1 MTSQVFSARFRAG
14 FAVPLSPSDGSASIP
29 LVTPPTEPASEP
41 VLTPRFRLGLG
52 LMAFGIRLMF
62 ISGKV
67 LPSPLPA
74 GIAAGIT
81 LAVAGFVVVVVEAL
95 RD

>member
-1 MTSQVFSARFRAG
+1 
-14 FAVPLSPSDGSASIP
+14 
-29 LVTPPTEPASEP
+29 
-41 VLTPRFRLGLG
+41 
-52 LMAFGIRLMF
+52 MAFGIGLMF